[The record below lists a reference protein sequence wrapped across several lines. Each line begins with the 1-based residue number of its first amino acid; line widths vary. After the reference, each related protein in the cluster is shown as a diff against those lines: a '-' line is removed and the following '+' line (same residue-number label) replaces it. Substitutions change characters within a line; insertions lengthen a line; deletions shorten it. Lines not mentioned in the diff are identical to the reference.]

1 MKTAFCE
8 ELKCVCVRAPMHV
21 HTGKKGGFLFF
32 YFLVGILQ
40 ASMKRI
46 GREENSLRMA
56 WCEQKK
62 YREKNQEEL
71 YFGQLPV
78 MAMVRSTDI

>member
-1 MKTAFCE
+1 M
-8 ELKCVCVRAPMHV
+8 
-21 HTGKKGGFLFF
+21 
-32 YFLVGILQ
+32 GILQ

-46 GREENSLRMA
+46 GREENSLRMV

-62 YREKNQEEL
+62 HREKNQEEL

-78 MAMVRSTDI
+78 MAMVSSTDI